1 MGLETESNTDDRE
14 LSRMIVAIQA
24 GVLALVCAVVGGL
37 GLFLMTVWL
46 VIKGGPRV
54 GQHLS
59 LLGQYLIGYS
69 VTWTGSFVGL
79 LYGALIGG
87 IAGWLIAKIYN
98 GVARLR
104 HSRPRQL

>member
-1 MGLETESNTDDRE
+1 MGLQTVSKADDRE
-14 LSRMIVAIQA
+14 LSRMVVAIQA
-24 GVLALVCAVVGGL
+24 GVLALVCAVIGGL
-37 GLFLMTVWL
+37 GLFLMTAWL

-69 VTWTGSFVGL
+69 VTWTGSVVGL

-87 IAGWLIAKIYN
+87 IAGWIIARIYN
-98 GVARLR
+98 GVVRLR
-104 HSRPRQL
+104 HN

>member
-1 MGLETESNTDDRE
+1 MGPKTVSNADDRE
-14 LSRMIVAIQA
+14 LSRMVVSIQA
-24 GVLALVCAVVGGL
+24 GVLALVCAVLGGL
-37 GLFLMTVWL
+37 GLFLMTAWL

-69 VTWTGSFVGL
+69 VTWTGSVVGL

-87 IAGWLIAKIYN
+87 IVGWMIAKIYN
-98 GVARLR
+98 GVAKLR
-104 HSRPRQL
+104 HS

>member
-1 MGLETESNTDDRE
+1 MGLQTAKTDDRE
-14 LSRMIVAIQA
+14 LSRMIIAIQA

-37 GLFLMTVWL
+37 ALFLMTVWL

-69 VTWTGSFVGL
+69 VTWTGSVVGL

-87 IAGWLIAKIYN
+87 IAGWMIAKIYN
-98 GVARLR
+98 GIARLR
-104 HSRPRQL
+104 NSGRVGQ

>member
-1 MGLETESNTDDRE
+1 MGLQTESKADDRE
-14 LSRMIVAIQA
+14 LSRRVVAIQS

-37 GLFLMTVWL
+37 ALFLMTVWL

-69 VTWTGSFVGL
+69 VTWTGSLVGL

-87 IAGWLIAKIYN
+87 IVGWMIARIYN

-104 HSRPRQL
+104 HSGSREL

>member
-1 MGLETESNTDDRE
+1 MGLQTAKTDDQE
-14 LSRMIVAIQA
+14 LSRMIIAIQA

-37 GLFLMTVWL
+37 ALFLMTVWL

-69 VTWTGSFVGL
+69 VTWTGSVVGL
-79 LYGALIGG
+79 VYGALIGG
-87 IAGWLIAKIYN
+87 IGGWMIAKIYN
-98 GVARLR
+98 GIARLR
-104 HSRPRQL
+104 NSGRVGQ

>member
-1 MGLETESNTDDRE
+1 MGLQTVSKTDDRE
-14 LSRMIVAIQA
+14 LSRMVVAIQA

-54 GQHLS
+54 GPHLS

-69 VTWTGSFVGL
+69 VTWAGSVVGL

-87 IAGWLIAKIYN
+87 ILGWMIASIYN
-98 GVARLR
+98 AVAKLR
-104 HSRPRQL
+104 HNPSRGA